1 MRRGASA
8 WSRHLASGSAR
19 VRPRARVTLWLC
31 WGGGSKF
38 IPPAEEVRLELWTQ
52 TAAQMALC
60 DVELVATILS
70 HALDFSDPCAA
81 TRSLAQMARASTADA
96 RLQSLRSCVHGGR
109 RLAPTLPRAVADQV
123 GLRGALGEG
132 RGGSRGGR
140 VG

>member
-1 MRRGASA
+1 MRALHTRGA
-8 WSRHLASGSAR
+8 LEQ
-19 VRPRARVTLWLC
+19 VTANPG
-31 WGGGSKF
+31 GGGSKF